1 MRRVISIAVLASV
14 ASLAGCVRVRP
25 HERQTLARPDMVIG
39 SDEALRGGAAHARS
53 YREGSSGGGEAK
65 AGGCGCN

>member
-1 MRRVISIAVLASV
+1 
-14 ASLAGCVRVRP
+14 
-25 HERQTLARPDMVIG
+25 MVIG
-39 SDEALRGGAAHARS
+39 ADAELRGGESHARS

>member
-1 MRRVISIAVLASV
+1 MRRAITISLVLVS
-14 ASLAGCVRVRP
+14 GCVRVMP
-25 HERQTLARPDMVIG
+25 HQRQILARTDMVIG
-39 SDEALRGGAAHARS
+39 SDEDLRRGESHARS

>member
-1 MRRVISIAVLASV
+1 VYRAIVILCLLAS
-14 ASLAGCVRVRP
+14 GCLRVLP
-25 HERQTLARPDMVIG
+25 HQRQILARPDMVIG
-39 SDEALRGGAAHARS
+39 GDGELRSGESHARS